1 MTEDLWKLITLD
13 WDSFAWNKAYKM
25 IKFIMQDRKD
35 IEKIRVYSSPNLD
48 GYHIYIHLKYWVDWS
63 DVIKLRRRY
72 KDDPKRLINDLFKT
86 NPENKMIMFSDK
98 DGKKEIFIAE
108 YWPQPEF
115 IFPKILS

>member
-1 MTEDLWKLITLD
+1 MSYKLLTARQVVEHQMIRDGDPVLTL
-13 WDSFAWNKAYKM
+13 ANG
-25 IKFIMQDRKD
+25 
-35 IEKIRVYSSPNLD
+35 EKIRVYSSPNLD

-115 IFPKILS
+115 IFPKIIS